1 MQDIFNRAKIDS
13 FTLLIPAELVNVVS
27 ETFLQAYSKYY
38 ENSAMLEDSE
48 SFYNNYEK
56 TENPELRTF
65 LKYKKINRIWNGE
78 QKTFIQIMITSKL
91 LGKDYFQG
99 INLQN
104 IRTIFDYIIN
114 DKVIEITY
122 KEFLNSAVTDIDIC
136 IDFQTDLEEFK
147 DIKKKLIDNALEE
160 KKDVISTR
168 KKGYKEVFGVQ
179 YNDRTKAT
187 PSKPFAK
194 LYFKTLELTE
204 RSKDFYQ
211 CNLEPYYEQIVRNG
225 IGRLEVTIKN
235 SKHKERLKL
244 TKVKTLKDLLSIKQS
259 DLKNVHEQIITE
271 YYSFNENALNDE
283 KINKEPLSDRMLLSW
298 VLDRIRLTPKIT
310 SAEIVLINQRFAETK
325 AERHKAKVKA
335 LNIIEL
341 TKKQSKINKNDLEQ
355 SKSIEVLKMLGIF
368 E

>member
-13 FTLLIPAELVNVVS
+13 FTLLIPAELVNVIS
-27 ETFLQAYSKYY
+27 ETFLQSYSKYY

-48 SFYNNYEK
+48 NFYNNYEK
-56 TENPELRTF
+56 TENPELKTF

-99 INLQN
+99 INKQN
-104 IRTIFDYIIN
+104 IKSIYNYIIN
-114 DKVIEITY
+114 DSVIEIPY
-122 KEFLNSAVTDIDIC
+122 KDFLNSAITDIDIC
-136 IDFQTDLEEFK
+136 IDFQADLEQFE

-160 KKDVISTR
+160 KKDVINTR

-194 LYFKTLELTE
+194 LYYKTLELTE

-244 TKVKTLKDLLSIKQS
+244 TKVKTLKDLLSIKQ
-259 DLKNVHEQIITE
+259 DNLNNVHRKVITE
-271 YYSFNENALNDE
+271 YYQKNLNPSERKKIDSLSYNDFIALNSIKE
-283 KINKEPLSDRMLLSW
+283 IIKYNK
-298 VLDRIRLTPKIT
+298 KIT
-310 SAEIVLINQRFAETK
+310 SAELVLINQRDCNDK
-325 AERHKAKVKA
+325 YKRNKIKRKV
-335 LNIIEL
+335 LEL
-341 TKKQSKINKNDLEQ
+341 LEVIQSDRINKNDSEQ